1 MKILITTAFDIR
13 YKDAGIA
20 LFHSIRRHT
29 DCSGVDFKVITADA
43 EVVQMFAKEN
53 CYFVTDRIQKR
64 YANVQYGP
72 VLPIDRYLTSWFR
85 YEIFNMTRYDRII
98 CLDADCICVGDI
110 SYLFS
115 EELNPYD
122 IISVEDHIVSKH
134 FTKSIPELEAQGLN
148 LANMSKRVEEGKIDI
163 QPAIIIANKSIINLD
178 FYKNLLAYANTAP
191 FTYAND
197 EGILNDFIYKKDLK
211 IKLLPIEWNYQDI
224 YELVCPELPVP
235 EKPIIVH
242 CQESKPFAKSKID
255 LDERMHKWHDLWWRE
270 FSSYDNLPTT
280 NENYCFWR

>member
-20 LFHSIRRHT
+20 LFNSIRRHT

-53 CYFVTDRIQKR
+53 CYFVTDKIQKR

-85 YEIFNMTRYDRII
+85 YETFNMARYDRII

-211 IKLLPIEWNYQDI
+211 VKLLPIEWNYQDI
-224 YELVCPELPVP
+224 YELVCPE
-235 EKPIIVH
+235 
-242 CQESKPFAKSKID
+242 
-255 LDERMHKWHDLWWRE
+255 
-270 FSSYDNLPTT
+270 
-280 NENYCFWR
+280 